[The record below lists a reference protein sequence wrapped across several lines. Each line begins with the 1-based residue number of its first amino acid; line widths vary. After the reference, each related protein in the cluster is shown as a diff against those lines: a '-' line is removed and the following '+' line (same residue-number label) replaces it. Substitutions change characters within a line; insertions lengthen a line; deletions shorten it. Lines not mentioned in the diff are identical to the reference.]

1 MSGATDEVVLV
12 VNAGS
17 SSLKF
22 ALFGRDPGRGPV
34 ASGSVERIG
43 ADARLSAIGDWTP
56 GAMPAGA
63 GASHASAVGWL
74 LDRLGDAPGV
84 AVAAAGHRVVHGGER
99 FAAPCLI
106 DAEVE
111 AGIEALVPLARLHN
125 PHNLA
130 AIRAVRAAWPD
141 LPQVA
146 CFDTGFHAT
155 QPLLATTFA
164 LPEAVRRKGVRRYG
178 FHGISYESVAIRLS
192 ALAGARAFG
201 RVIVA
206 HLGNGASLCAM
217 HGLESVATTMGMT
230 PLDGLVMGTRP
241 GLLDP
246 GVVLH
251 LQSEMG
257 LSVDTVVR
265 MLNRE
270 SGLLGLAGLSDMR
283 ALEEAGTPEARFA
296 IDLFCY
302 RVAREIG
309 SLAAA
314 LGGLDLLV
322 FTGGIGEN
330 GVGVRA
336 DIMRRCNWLGVE
348 LDMDANRMAR
358 AVHGSRIST
367 TGSRVAAHVMEPREE
382 ELIARRTWEL
392 VAG

>member
-1 MSGATDEVVLV
+1 
-12 VNAGS
+12 
-17 SSLKF
+17 
-22 ALFGRDPGRGPV
+22 
-34 ASGSVERIG
+34 
-43 ADARLSAIGDWTP
+43 
-56 GAMPAGA
+56 MPAGA

-111 AGIEALVPLARLHN
+111 AGIETLVPLARLHN

-155 QPLLATTFA
+155 QPPLATTFA

-178 FHGISYESVAIRLS
+178 FHGISYESVALRLS

-358 AVHGSRIST
+358 AVDGSRIST
-367 TGSRVAAHVMEPREE
+367 TGSRVAARVMEPREE